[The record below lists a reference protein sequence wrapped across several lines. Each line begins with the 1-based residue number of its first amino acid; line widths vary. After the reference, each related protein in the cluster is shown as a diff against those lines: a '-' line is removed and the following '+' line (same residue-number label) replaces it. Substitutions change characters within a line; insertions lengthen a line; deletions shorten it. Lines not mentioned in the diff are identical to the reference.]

1 MVFGK
6 RKGNH
11 FSVTYAVI
19 NFIEI
24 SEIGFPGNLVKF
36 FMSSYSASLIVSETV
51 FELGKNLNRK
61 IICAS
66 ESSLSISNEFEHL
79 SASR

>member
-24 SEIGFPGNLVKF
+24 SEIGFPGNLVKI

-51 FELGKNLNRK
+51 FGLEKISTGKKLGSPN
-61 IICAS
+61 
-66 ESSLSISNEFEHL
+66 
-79 SASR
+79 SAYS